1 MLMEYTGRGDAERSM
16 RLLWDAVEEP
26 SRGPAQGLD
35 VARVVAAA
43 IQLADEAGLKGL
55 SMRAVAKALGRSPM
69 SLYTYVPSK
78 AELLDLMMDRALRE
92 LPARYDRADG
102 WRAAMQRWARDAWD
116 FYQRHPW
123 VLQIGASRASL
134 GPGEFAV
141 YEAQMA
147 ILDGTGLTAMEM
159 QRSVNALAS
168 FARGAARA
176 VADATDAERE
186 TGVSDDDWWTERA
199 RWLEVVADIDWAAR
213 FPTLTRLE
221 EEGAFAQDQQEVS
234 YTVQEALT
242 SFEHGLALM
251 LDGVE
256 ALITRRQ
263 G

>member
-1 MLMEYTGRGDAERSM
+1 MEYTGSGDAERSM

-35 VARVVAAA
+35 VGQIVTTA
-43 IQLADEAGLKGL
+43 IGLADEGGLRGV

-78 AELLDLMMDRALRE
+78 AELLDLMLDRTLQE
-92 LPARYDRADG
+92 LPTRYDLAEG

-123 VLQIGASRASL
+123 VLQLGTSRASL
-134 GPGEFAV
+134 GPGEFTV

-147 ILDGTGLTAMEM
+147 ILDGTGLTPAEM

-168 FARGAARA
+168 FVRGAARA
-176 VADATDAERE
+176 VADADAAEQE

-221 EEGAFAQDQQEVS
+221 QQGAFTQEQQELP
-234 YTVQEALT
+234 YTVQEAVT

-256 ALITRRQ
+256 ALISRRQ